1 MDVRRHHCRY
11 HMIMSLMTLQH
22 VVNPIELRRE
32 LMVMCKSLLSLRVG
46 TIPSLCLQSPQ
57 LSGNKKMPSKSW

>member
-1 MDVRRHHCRY
+1 MDVRRHHSRY
-11 HMIMSLMTLQH
+11 HVIMSLMTLLH

-46 TIPSLCLQSPQ
+46 TIPSLCLPLYMLHSF
-57 LSGNKKMPSKSW
+57 LAIK